1 MTSAKALVAA
11 QLLLELG
18 LGVTVVTIEIRKTHD
33 LTWVEADRI
42 VDQAYNLLEAERNP
56 TT

>member
-18 LGVTVVTIEIRKTHD
+18 LGVTVVTIELRKTHD